1 MSKYNVHKHNT
12 TDRIK
17 RGGEVKC
24 KYHGRLGI
32 SVLSVNGQ
40 VVMAVVIGGGKWC
53 LCRMWAVIVV
63 NLIRWWLVSH
73 VIVVGIMYVYVDMV
87 KL

>member
-1 MSKYNVHKHNT
+1 M
-12 TDRIK
+12 
-17 RGGEVKC
+17 
-24 KYHGRLGI
+24 
-32 SVLSVNGQ
+32 LSVNGQ